1 MSSLLFDKDD
11 ILLVNRRLAAI
22 VGLNE
27 AIVLQQI
34 DYWVKKKRG
43 GVEHQG
49 CRWVFNSLDSWH
61 AQFPFWSKD
70 TVKRALAALK
80 TRGLIRVQKLAEAA
94 RDQTNYYTVDY
105 KAVTLLEASNL
116 HPSIG
121 ANCTDGEA
129 QIAPMGKGNLHQSE
143 GADCTDANRTKTT
156 SKTTT
161 DIVATPTRKRA
172 TVVPKKSAKPK
183 REPKPKPEPKEDQEP
198 LPPMVI
204 TAANGTIYE
213 IPGDLRYPKE
223 GSKTHRTWV
232 AYAIVYHRRYK
243 VWPIWNGQVGGQI
256 ANFIEQ
262 VGEGR
267 APAIAWHYV
276 RHVEEDFVAKLM
288 HPVKLLKSDAQKWA
302 TQCENGAN
310 GETARGNQ
318 VDQNTPVETYA
329 QRAARQRVEEV
340 TPLAAR
346 KVPGAPNPIELLN
359 ALVQSG
365 QVKLGAAAGPVVGEG
380 DEHAPR

>member
-80 TRGLIRVQKLAEAA
+80 ARGLIRVQKLAEAA

-121 ANCTDGEA
+121 ANCTDGEG
-129 QIAPMGKGNLHQSE
+129 QDAPMGKGNLHQSE

-156 SKTTT
+156 TKTTFSGT
-161 DIVATPTRKRA
+161 AGAAPAAIKKANAGAKKTAKKPAKKNSQPTGSNLAAGAIDDVEAALQDACRA
-172 TVVPKKSAKPK
+172 TWTAYSA
-183 REPKPKPEPKEDQEP
+183 
-198 LPPMVI
+198 
-204 TAANGTIYE
+204 AYE
-213 IPGDLRYPKE
+213 Q
-223 GSKTHRTWV
+223 
-232 AYAIVYHRRYK
+232 RYK
-243 VWPIWNGQVGGQI
+243 VKPVRNAPVNANVKALVKRLGYEEAPQVAEWYV
-256 ANFIEQ
+256 ANVHEPFVVNNSHG
-262 VGEGR
+262 VGVLVNQAEGYRTQWAR
-267 APAIAWHYV
+267 A
-276 RHVEEDFVAKLM
+276 M
-288 HPVKLLKSDAQKWA
+288 S
-302 TQCENGAN
+302 GAS
-310 GETARGNQ
+310 Q
-318 VDQNTPVETYA
+318 DDQQAPVETYA

-346 KVPGAPNPIELLN
+346 KVPGAPNPIERLS
-359 ALVQSG
+359 ALMQSG
-365 QVKLGAAAGPVVGEG
+365 LVKIGTEVGPVAGEG
-380 DEHAPR
+380 DDYAPR

>member
-80 TRGLIRVQKLAEAA
+80 ARGLIRVQKLAEAA

-121 ANCTDGEA
+121 ANCTDGEG
-129 QIAPMGKGNLHQSE
+129 QDAPMGKGNLHQSE
-143 GADCTDANRTKTT
+143 GADCTDANRTKST
-156 SKTTT
+156 S
-161 DIVATPTRKRA
+161 
-172 TVVPKKSAKPK
+172 
-183 REPKPKPEPKEDQEP
+183 
-198 LPPMVI
+198 
-204 TAANGTIYE
+204 
-213 IPGDLRYPKE
+213 
-223 GSKTHRTWV
+223 
-232 AYAIVYHRRYK
+232 
-243 VWPIWNGQVGGQI
+243 
-256 ANFIEQ
+256 
-262 VGEGR
+262 
-267 APAIAWHYV
+267 
-276 RHVEEDFVAKLM
+276 
-288 HPVKLLKSDAQKWA
+288 
-302 TQCENGAN
+302 
-310 GETARGNQ
+310 
-318 VDQNTPVETYA
+318 
-329 QRAARQRVEEV
+329 
-340 TPLAAR
+340 
-346 KVPGAPNPIELLN
+346 
-359 ALVQSG
+359 
-365 QVKLGAAAGPVVGEG
+365 
-380 DEHAPR
+380 